1 MIVIMSD
8 VWSEVFSHALDR
20 SLERGASVF
29 RRDDRVLN
37 AYYVREGTVVLVRA
51 LADGGTLTLHQAQPG
66 SLLAD
71 ASLFAERYHCDA
83 ICDAPTRIAV
93 LPRAI
98 AIKALEKNGLALVA
112 LSKSAHE
119 VQALRARLEVMRVK
133 TLRARLDAFLDLH
146 GTPEAGG
153 WVRVADWLGVTP
165 AALYRE
171 LARRRRRN
179 LT

>member
-37 AYYVREGTVVLVRA
+37 AYYVREGAVVLVRA

-93 LPRAI
+93 LPRAD
-98 AIKALEKNGLALVA
+98 AVNALENNGLALVA
-112 LSKSAHE
+112 LSKSAQE
-119 VQALRARLEVMRVK
+119 VQALRARLEVMRLK

-146 GTPEAGG
+146 GAPETGG

-171 LARRRRRN
+171 LARRRHN
-179 LT
+179 ST